1 MAFSI
6 PTFAEKNQIMED
18 IRTEIPN
25 FEWGSVEQLRTPEE
39 KTALFFTARWIN
51 ELLNKWNTNCAY
63 ITLTGNEGALRRR
76 IRNRS
81 TVAKLHTVTQ
91 ESPDLADI
99 VKKIVDLADSK
110 FIRAFFI
117 FGFAE
122 SMDEEQRKRLEEVA
136 KTTNSYIFVAG
147 VVDPEVYEAELST
160 LET

>member
-1 MAFSI
+1 
-6 PTFAEKNQIMED
+6 MED
-18 IRTEIPN
+18 IRTNNPN

-81 TVAKLHTVTQ
+81 TVAKLHTVIQ
-91 ESPDLADI
+91 ESPELSEIIKTI
-99 VKKIVDLADSK
+99 VNLADSK

-117 FGFAE
+117 FGIAE
-122 SMDEEQRKRLEEVA
+122 RLDENQREWLEEVA

-147 VVDPEVYEAELST
+147 VVDPAVYEAELAT
-160 LET
+160 LEA

>member
-1 MAFSI
+1 
-6 PTFAEKNQIMED
+6 MED

-25 FEWGSVEQLRTPEE
+25 LEWGAVEQLRTPVE
-39 KTALFFTARWIN
+39 KTALFYTARWIN

-91 ESPDLADI
+91 ESPELSEIIKTI
-99 VKKIVDLADSK
+99 VNLADSK

-117 FGFAE
+117 FGIAE
-122 SMDEEQRKRLEEVA
+122 RLDENQREWLEEVA

-147 VVDPEVYEAELST
+147 VVDPAVYEAELAT
-160 LET
+160 LEA

>member
-1 MAFSI
+1 
-6 PTFAEKNQIMED
+6 MED

-25 FEWGSVEQLRTPEE
+25 FERGSVEQLRTPVE
-39 KTALFFTARWIN
+39 KTALFYTARWIN

-91 ESPDLADI
+91 ENPELSEIIKTI
-99 VKKIVDLADSK
+99 VNLADSK

-117 FGFAE
+117 FGIAE
-122 SMDEEQRKRLEEVA
+122 RLDENQREWLEEVA

-147 VVDPEVYEAELST
+147 VVDPAVYEAELAT
-160 LET
+160 LEA

>member
-1 MAFSI
+1 
-6 PTFAEKNQIMED
+6 MED

-25 FEWGSVEQLRTPEE
+25 FERGSVEQLSTPVE
-39 KTALFFTARWIN
+39 KTALLYTARWIN

-91 ESPDLADI
+91 ESPELSEIIKTI
-99 VKKIVDLADSK
+99 VNLADSK

-117 FGFAE
+117 FGIAE
-122 SMDEEQRKRLEEVA
+122 RLDENQREWLEEVA

-147 VVDPEVYEAELST
+147 VVDPAVYEAELAT
-160 LET
+160 LEA

>member
-1 MAFSI
+1 
-6 PTFAEKNQIMED
+6 MED

-25 FEWGSVEQLRTPEE
+25 FERGSVEQLRTPVE
-39 KTALFFTARWIN
+39 KTALLYTARWIN

-91 ESPDLADI
+91 ESPELSEIIKTI
-99 VKKIVDLADSK
+99 VNLADSK
-110 FIRAFFI
+110 GI
-117 FGFAE
+117 AE
-122 SMDEEQRKRLEEVA
+122 RLDENQREWLEEVA

-147 VVDPEVYEAELST
+147 VVDPAVYEAELAT
-160 LET
+160 LEA

>member
-1 MAFSI
+1 
-6 PTFAEKNQIMED
+6 MED

-25 FEWGSVEQLRTPEE
+25 FERGSVEQLRTPVE
-39 KTALFFTARWIN
+39 KTALFYTARWIN

-91 ESPDLADI
+91 ESPELSEIIKTIVNLADR
-99 VKKIVDLADSK
+99 K

-117 FGFAE
+117 FGIAE
-122 SMDEEQRKRLEEVA
+122 RLDENQREWLEEVA

-147 VVDPEVYEAELST
+147 VVDPAVYEAELAT
-160 LET
+160 LEA